1 MFCSNCGHEIE
12 PDDLYC
18 QNCGASIADQIA
30 DSQAVE
36 ETRQPIVAG
45 DGFASAAMSAD
56 AETKKT
62 RKPSAKKSKSKVLT
76 EDADTADLW
85 SAVNNV
91 SHNEDYE
98 AQEGAAPARHSRA
111 TVHDGVGKI
120 YRKNGIEGV
129 VVKETGVFRYV
140 ISLKEYRDSWCSFER
155 LLKDRDRENPQPC
168 NFSGES
174 TSIRNPEPE
183 EMKDFPAFQHTE
195 NVWFVPSVGDLKS
208 FTIDEGFTDADRDA
222 VNKTLLEYGGDPL
235 PAVGT
240 PVFYWSSTESS
251 SDPLSAKYVSLLS
264 KTVGERSKYSKMNVR
279 LFVKV
284 RK

>member
-18 QNCGASIADQIA
+18 QNCGAVIADQIA
-30 DSQAVE
+30 DNQTVG
-36 ETRQPIVAG
+36 ETEQPAVAG
-45 DGFASAAMSAD
+45 SGFSSAAVSAD
-56 AETKKT
+56 VETKKT

-76 EDADTADLW
+76 EGADLW
-85 SAVNNV
+85 SAVDNIGH
-91 SHNEDYE
+91 SEDYE
-98 AQEGAAPARHSRA
+98 AREGSVPARHSRA
-111 TVHDGVGKI
+111 TVHNGVGKI
-120 YRKNGIEGV
+120 YKKDGIEGV

-155 LLKDRDRENPQPC
+155 LLRDRDRENPQPC

-183 EMKDFPAFQHTE
+183 EMKDFPAFRHTE

-235 PAVGT
+235 PSVGA

-264 KTVGERSKYSKMNVR
+264 NTVGERSKYSKMNVR

>member
-18 QNCGASIADQIA
+18 QNCGAVIADQIT
-30 DSQAVE
+30 DNQAFE
-36 ETRQPIVAG
+36 EAKQLAVAG
-45 DGFASAAMSAD
+45 SGFASAAVSAD
-56 AETKKT
+56 VETKKT
-62 RKPSAKKSKSKVLT
+62 RKLSAKKSKSKVLT
-76 EDADTADLW
+76 EGVDLW
-85 SAVNNV
+85 SAVDNIEN
-91 SHNEDYE
+91 SEDYE
-98 AQEGAAPARHSRA
+98 AREGSVHARSSRA

-120 YRKNGIEGV
+120 YRKDGIEGV

-168 NFSGES
+168 GFSGES

-183 EMKDFPAFQHTE
+183 DMKDFPAFQHTE
-195 NVWFVPSVGDLKS
+195 NVWFVPALVELKS
-208 FTIDEGFTDADRDA
+208 FTIDEGFTEADRDA
-222 VNKTLLEYGGDPL
+222 VNRTVLEYGGDLL
-235 PAVGT
+235 PAVGE

-279 LFVKV
+279 LFIKV

>member
-18 QNCGASIADQIA
+18 QNCGAVIADQIA
-30 DSQAVE
+30 DTCVTE
-36 ETRQPIVAG
+36 ETKQPVIVG
-45 DGFASAAMSAD
+45 SGSMSVSTD
-56 AETKKT
+56 TGSKKT
-62 RKPSAKKSKSKVLT
+62 RKSSTKKSKSKVLT

-85 SAVNNV
+85 NSVNNIL
-91 SHNEDYE
+91 HYEEYE
-98 AQEGAAPARHSRA
+98 AQEGAVPTRRRA
-111 TVHDGVGKI
+111 TVHDGVGKL
-120 YRKNGIEGV
+120 YRKDEVEGV
-129 VVKETGVFRYV
+129 VVKETSVFRYV

-168 NFSGES
+168 GFSGES
-174 TSIRNPEPE
+174 AYFRNPELWE
-183 EMKDFPAFQHTE
+183 LADFPAFKHT
-195 NVWFVPSVGDLKS
+195 VGGWFVPAIEDLKI
-208 FTIDEGFTDADRDA
+208 FTINEDFTDADRDA

-235 PAVGT
+235 PEPGS

-264 KTVGERSKYSKMNVR
+264 KTVGERSKYSKMSVR